1 MPFRFFHSDENEKER
16 RRLQDLSIEALSRG
30 DITPD
35 ARRRLEAHKNSPF
48 FTTTMS
54 PAGLLLSKQ
63 AGYKVLT
70 QVMGSSFIYVNREEA
85 RRTYGDYTCEVL
97 TLTNSYEQVR
107 TNALRRLRKEAA
119 LLEADGVVDVRVLV
133 KEKEWQEGLLE
144 CTISGT
150 AIRVPNKPEFK
161 KPEGSVQ
168 RLFNKTKSRPISHP
182 AGGKM
187 QVGADASLDTKANA
201 APFLSNLTG
210 QEFWQLYQAGYWPT
224 TLVSANCCY
233 FVMADQQA
241 RKAQSGFLAGQP
253 NQELECFSKGIYHC
267 RYQVSNKLKREAKE
281 SGGEGIIGVQFD
293 SEIERVTFDKEP
305 NFAFGIN
312 VNMSALGT
320 AVRAVPS
327 DSLPKETG
335 SLMVLNLDRK
345 KEK

>member
-1 MPFRFFHSDENEKER
+1 MPFRFFQSDENEKER
-16 RRLQDLSIEALSRG
+16 KRLQDLSLDALSRG

-35 ARRRLEAHKNSPF
+35 ARRRLEALKASPF

-70 QVMGSSFIYVNREEA
+70 QVMGSSFVYVNMEEA
-85 RRTYGDYTCEVL
+85 RRTYGDYTSEVL
-97 TLTNSYEQVR
+97 TLTNSYDQVR
-107 TNALRRLRKEAA
+107 TYALNRLRKEAA
-119 LLEADGVVDVRVLV
+119 LLEADGVVDVRVSV
-133 KEKEWQEGLLE
+133 KEKEWREGLLE

-161 KPEGSVQ
+161 KPEGSIQ
-168 RLFNKTKSRPISHP
+168 NLLNKTRRGPISHP

-187 QVGADASLDTKANA
+187 QIRSDASDTKADA

-210 QEFWQLYQAGYWPT
+210 QEFWQLFQAGYWPT
-224 TLVSANCCY
+224 ALVSANCFY

-241 RKAQSGFLAGQP
+241 KKAQSGFFASQN
-253 NQELECFSKGIYHC
+253 NQEIECFSKGIYRC

-281 SGGEGIIGVQFD
+281 SGGEGIVGVELE

-320 AVRAVPS
+320 AVRVVPAAS
-327 DSLPKETG
+327 KTGETG
-335 SLMVLNLDRK
+335 SLMVLNLERK